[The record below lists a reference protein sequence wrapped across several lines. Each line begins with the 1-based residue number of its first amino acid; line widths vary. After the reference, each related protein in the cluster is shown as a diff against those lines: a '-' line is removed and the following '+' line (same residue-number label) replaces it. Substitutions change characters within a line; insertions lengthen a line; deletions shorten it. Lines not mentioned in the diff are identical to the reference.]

1 MIPEALRRAG
11 SLVAIAAAP
20 ALAHAQATGD
30 VQADSF
36 QAAWRIVHET
46 HFDTTFNGVNWVAL
60 GDSLRPLAAGASR
73 DRVRGLIAGMLAR
86 LDQSHFSLIPAEH
99 ADAPAGLG
107 GGATAGLDI
116 RFLDGRVVVTAVDHG
131 GPAEQAGIRPGWV
144 LEAVDTVVVTA
155 LVERIRGRRARYH
168 EGARVWSQ
176 VRALLSG
183 PEGGSVTL
191 ALRDG
196 DDAPVTRT
204 LTLRPDPSLP
214 VRFGDMPV
222 FHARF
227 AAREVTHANR
237 PVGVIWFNTWM
248 VPLLA
253 RVDSA
258 VDASRTARG
267 IVLDLRGN
275 QGGVGAMVNGVA
287 GHFTPRPDTLGRFG
301 TRAARLSYVSNPR
314 TVTPDGRRV
323 EPFTGPV
330 AVLLDELSA
339 SASEVFAGGLQ
350 ALGRVR
356 VFGSTSLGAVLPAA
370 WTRLPNGDLLYH
382 AIGDFRTTDGT
393 LLEGRGVVPDEP
405 VALTRDALLAGRD
418 PVLEAALDWIARHGR

>member
-1 MIPEALRRAG
+1 
-11 SLVAIAAAP
+11 
-20 ALAHAQATGD
+20 
-30 VQADSF
+30 
-36 QAAWRIVHET
+36 
-46 HFDTTFNGVNWVAL
+46 
-60 GDSLRPLAAGASR
+60 
-73 DRVRGLIAGMLAR
+73 
-86 LDQSHFSLIPAEH
+86 
-99 ADAPAGLG
+99 
-107 GGATAGLDI
+107 
-116 RFLDGRVVVTAVDHG
+116 
-131 GPAEQAGIRPGWV
+131 V